1 MRLDQIKKLVI
12 TEKSVRLF
20 ESQQYVF
27 DVDPS
32 LSKPQIRALIE
43 SHFNVR
49 VSGVNTHRLP
59 SKRSKGRTYATKRA
73 IVTLAPGGTLRVLD
87 QVVPN
92 SSTEK

>member
-43 SHFNVR
+43 SHFN
-49 VSGVNTHRLP
+49 THRLP

-73 IVTLAPGGTLRVLD
+73 IVTLAPGGTLPVLD